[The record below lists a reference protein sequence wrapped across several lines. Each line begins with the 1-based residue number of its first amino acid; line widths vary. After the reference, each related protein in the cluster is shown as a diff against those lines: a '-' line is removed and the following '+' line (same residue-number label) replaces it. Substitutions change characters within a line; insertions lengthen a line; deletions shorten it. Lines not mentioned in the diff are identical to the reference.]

1 MLLRTAY
8 TKLAMTEIID
18 KIFEDTVED
27 KLEQIEVDGVYK
39 DNYKRPF
46 DYHLVFRTTTHR
58 IRRFEELI
66 LARTFDMIPG
76 CEYCIGT
83 SMRIVNMHMENE
95 QYMIIPEDEEDY
107 PRYNDNTLI
116 VCFSIKGNTFVTMK
130 NLYLTFKSY
139 EENLYMECYF
149 EMSNDERFNLSPY
162 NLGKY
167 FKFPPGM
174 YCTNAEKNSF
184 KREFGYGGYEKK
196 VFDMLNKFFFEN
208 SLKSTGITFSSVHFH
223 RPFDDLKDSEKTW
236 LLRFNKKTIRTKV
249 FRKSDVD
256 KCICEYIDSYIDS
269 RHKSRGCIAY
279 EPHAKELVFFIRLVC
294 NFESAGDNFVWL
306 VTCLPFDGSTISK
319 LTIASGLHV
328 MFDEADADTL
338 QNKIEKLNLS

>member
-1 MLLRTAY
+1 
-8 TKLAMTEIID
+8 MTEIID
-18 KIFEDTVED
+18 KIFEDAVED
-27 KLEQIEVDGVYK
+27 KLEQIEVEGVYK

-46 DYHLVFRTTTHR
+46 DYHLVFRTTTHS

-83 SMRIVNMHMENE
+83 SMRVVNMYMENE
-95 QYMIIPEDEEDY
+95 QYMIIPEDEEDR

-139 EENLYMECYF
+139 EENLYMDCYF
-149 EMSNDERFNLSPY
+149 EVSSAERFNLSPY

-174 YCTNAEKNSF
+174 YCTNAEKKSF

-208 SLKSTGITFSSVHFH
+208 ALKSTGITFTAVHFNKVL
-223 RPFDDLKDSEKTW
+223 DDLNNSEKTW
-236 LLRFNKKTIRTKV
+236 MLRFNKNTIRTKV

-256 KCICEYIDSYIDS
+256 KAICEYIDSYIDF
-269 RHKSRGCIAY
+269 RHKFHGLIAY
-279 EPHAKELVFFIRLVC
+279 EPNTQELVFFIRIVC
-294 NFESAGDNFVWL
+294 DFGSDSDNFVWL
-306 VTCLPFDGSTISK
+306 VTCLPFDGTTISK
-319 LTIASGLHV
+319 LVIASALHV
-328 MFDEADADTL
+328 MFDEPDAD
-338 QNKIEKLNLS
+338 KIQEKIANLNLS